1 MKDKSKNI
9 LAQEA
14 LQMHASGRPGK
25 LEIRATKPLTT
36 QRDLTLAYSPG
47 VAAPCLEIHRDP
59 SLAYDYTARGNVVGV
74 ISNGTAV
81 LGLGNIGA
89 LAAKPV
95 MEGKSVLFK
104 RFADIDGINV
114 EVDTQDVDEF
124 VNCVR
129 YLGKAFGGINLEDIK
144 APECFIIEQR
154 LRELLDIPVFHDD
167 QHGTAIVTSA
177 GLINALQITG
187 RDIKKIKLVAN
198 GAGAAAIACVELFK
212 VLGLPAKNIVM
223 CDTKGVIYE
232 GRTAGMNQWKAA
244 HANKTKARTLAEA
257 MVGADVF
264 LGLSKKGAMTKEMVK
279 SMAKRPIIFAMANPD
294 PEITPEEVREVRDDA
309 IMATGRSDYPNQIN
323 NVLCFPYIFRGA
335 LDVRASTINDEMKTA
350 AAHALANL
358 AREDVPDEVAAAYTG
373 AHLQFGPEY
382 LIPAPFDP
390 RLIIAMPKAVAQA
403 AMDSGVAR
411 KPIID
416 MAAYETELSARLNPT
431 AGILQ
436 VIFEEVRA
444 NPRRVVFAEG
454 EEEKSIRAAYMFQN
468 SGYGTPVMIGRKNRI
483 KAKIKDLGLP
493 AIDGLEI
500 HNARLSTQNEAY
512 TEFLYSRLQR
522 KGFLKRDCQRM
533 VNQDRN
539 IFASCMVANG
549 DADAMVTGLTR
560 NYHVALDEI
569 TRVLDPGPESR
580 VFGLSLV
587 LARDRTL
594 FVSDTAV
601 HELPQPDELAD
612 IAQQTAAVARR
623 MGHEPRVALISFSN
637 FGNPPLAR
645 SQLVREAVKLLDQ
658 RQADF
663 EYDGEMGIDVA
674 LNKELMALY
683 PFCRLTGPANVLI
696 MPGLHSAQTSTKL
709 VHELGGTTVLG
720 PILMGLSKPAQIV
733 PMGSTVATM
742 INMAA
747 LAAHLAGR

>member
-1 MKDKSKNI
+1 
-9 LAQEA
+9 
-14 LQMHASGRPGK
+14 
-25 LEIRATKPLTT
+25 
-36 QRDLTLAYSPG
+36 
-47 VAAPCLEIHRDP
+47 
-59 SLAYDYTARGNVVGV
+59 
-74 ISNGTAV
+74 
-81 LGLGNIGA
+81 
-89 LAAKPV
+89 
-95 MEGKSVLFK
+95 
-104 RFADIDGINV
+104 
-114 EVDTQDVDEF
+114 
-124 VNCVR
+124 
-129 YLGKAFGGINLEDIK
+129 
-144 APECFIIEQR
+144 
-154 LRELLDIPVFHDD
+154 
-167 QHGTAIVTSA
+167 
-177 GLINALQITG
+177 
-187 RDIKKIKLVAN
+187 
-198 GAGAAAIACVELFK
+198 
-212 VLGLPAKNIVM
+212 
-223 CDTKGVIYE
+223 
-232 GRTAGMNQWKAA
+232 
-244 HANKTKARTLAEA
+244 
-257 MVGADVF
+257 
-264 LGLSKKGAMTKEMVK
+264 
-279 SMAKRPIIFAMANPD
+279 
-294 PEITPEEVREVRDDA
+294 
-309 IMATGRSDYPNQIN
+309 MATGRSDYPNQIN